1 MSSELFLK
9 IDKFLLC
16 KGFAKGKT
24 YYTDWCIYEKWNEKC
39 KLKFV
44 VADNDFIE
52 FKLYSKT
59 LKTVNDCIV
68 SDEIIKWCYLE
79 DLMELL
85 GMKF

>member
-1 MSSELFLK
+1 MISELFLK
-9 IDKFLLC
+9 IDKFLLG

-24 YYTDWCIYEKWNEKC
+24 YYTDWYIYEKWNEKS

-52 FKLYSKT
+52 FRLYTKI
-59 LKTVNDCIV
+59 LGTVNDHRV
-68 SDEIIKWCYLE
+68 EDEIIKWYYLE

-85 GMKF
+85 GM

>member
-1 MSSELFLK
+1 MSSEFLK
-9 IDKFLLC
+9 IDKFLLG
-16 KGFAKGKT
+16 KGFAKSKT
-24 YYTDWCIYEKWNEKC
+24 YYTDWYIYEKENEKC

-52 FKLYSKT
+52 FRLYSKT
-59 LKTVNDCIV
+59 LKTDNDCFV
-68 SDEIIKWCYLE
+68 SNEIIKWCYLE